1 MHKRDVLLQLP
12 RVFGV
17 DLSITPEI
25 VLLWAA
31 AAATFLFLAPA
42 CRRRTMMARGPLQ
55 NVVEA
60 LVDFVDREIVRD
72 AVGPGRGLTAFF
84 LFTLFFFI
92 LVCDLLGV
100 ILVTS
105 PYRALTANLS
115 VTAALALI
123 VFGLTLGMNV
133 RRHGVWGFLR
143 HFAPRGV
150 PLWIA
155 PLMVPIEVI
164 SWLAKPFSLAVRLFA
179 NMMVGHTLILVFIG
193 MQAAAAWYLKA
204 VPLVGAVVMT
214 GFEIF
219 VSIIQA
225 FIFTMLTGF
234 YIREALE

>member
-1 MHKRDVLLQLP
+1 MHKREVLLRLP

-25 VLLWAA
+25 VLLWVA
-31 AAATFLFLAPA
+31 AAATVLLLTPA
-42 CRRRTMMARGPLQ
+42 CRRRSLVAHGRMQ
-55 NVVEA
+55 NLVDA
-60 LVDFVDREIVRD
+60 LVAFVDREIVRD

-100 ILVTS
+100 LLVAS

-115 VTAALALI
+115 VTAALALM
-123 VFGLTLGMNV
+123 VFALTLGLNV
-133 RRHGVWGFLR
+133 RRHGVLGFLR
-143 HFAPRGV
+143 GFVPRGV
-150 PLWIA
+150 PLWIT

-193 MQAAAAWYLKA
+193 MQAAAVWYLKT
-204 VPLVGAVVMT
+204 VPLAGAVVMT

-219 VSIIQA
+219 VSIVQA